1 MEKSTRTKI
10 NEADSK
16 NLEAR
21 RVPNYQ
27 EEFSTEFTVDT
38 LANDESSAGRAAGYI
53 ALFASIIAL
62 FVYPMALGIIAII
75 LGCFAT
81 TQGTKTLG
89 LTATVIGVIAAV
101 SSFMMRIAL
110 FSLFY

>member
-16 NLEAR
+16 NLEAGQ
-21 RVPNYQ
+21 VPNYQ
-27 EEFSTEFTVDT
+27 EEFGAEFTVDSMAHNET
-38 LANDESSAGRAAGYI
+38 SAGRVAGSI

-81 TQGTKTLG
+81 MKGAKTLG
-89 LTATVIGVIAAV
+89 ITATIIGIVAAG
-101 SSFMMRIAL
+101 SSLMMRTAL